1 MALAA
6 FELHDA
12 AVALARDGR
21 VIARSPGFAVLDG
34 DIVTIGEDAL
44 RQAKLKPRMVSTR
57 FWERLSDEPVMP
69 AVNAGWTCAD
79 LVRTH
84 IARIWDAAG
93 AGVDRLVL
101 VVPGHF
107 DRRQLGLLLGISE
120 QLALPVSGMVESALA
135 ACGTHP
141 GADLVVHVAV
151 HLHRTVITGI
161 EIDGSAHRVF
171 TDSIEGHGLVRLY
184 ERWVELIADVFVR
197 TTRFDPLHNADSEQ
211 AIFERLPDWLAAL
224 AARDSL
230 RIETVARDGHTHAI
244 RLTRSQVE
252 DRAREFC
259 DALRGVVAARC
270 ASRRFVLELEENA
283 ANIPGLAD
291 SLLAGTAGPSVRLPP
306 GAGAL
311 GALRRARWILQ
322 PDWRNTLTVSLPRDA
337 FATPETVEQSR

>member
-161 EIDGSAHRVF
+161 EIDGSAHCVF

-211 AIFERLPDWLAAL
+211 AIFERLPDYK
-224 AARDSL
+224 
-230 RIETVARDGHTHAI
+230 HAI
-244 RLTRSQVE
+244 RLTRSKLE

-270 ASRRFVLELEENA
+270 AARRFVLELEENA